1 MGKAAKRRNERR
13 RNFLARLAQEDS
25 QRFNSEWDFR
35 IGSWLEEIR
44 TSFRHGLIEARPVF
58 NILDKAL
65 DLLRECGDTAM
76 KLQFQRTYDIIST
89 ECVRVVAG
97 HCGSALYTLNQRY
110 GFLNYNPRNI
120 NGSKKK

>member
-1 MGKAAKRRNERR
+1 MGKE
-13 RNFLARLAQEDS
+13 ARLRKEKRNTFLTRLAKEDP

-58 NILDKAL
+58 NVLDKAL
-65 DLLRECGDTAM
+65 NLLRECGDIAM
-76 KLQFQRTYDIIST
+76 KLQFQRTYNILST

-97 HCGSALYTLNQRY
+97 HCGNELNRLNNY
-110 GFLNYNPRNI
+110 VFLKYNPKNI